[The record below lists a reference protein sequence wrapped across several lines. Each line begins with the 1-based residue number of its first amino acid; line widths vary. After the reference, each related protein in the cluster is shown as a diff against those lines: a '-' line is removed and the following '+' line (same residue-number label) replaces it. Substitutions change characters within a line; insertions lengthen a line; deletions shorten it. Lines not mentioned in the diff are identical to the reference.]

1 MNEPQKALIT
11 TLYESYDHNPVIK
24 GLIQALNVAGIPLGA
39 MIDSSLGS
47 IVTKIQ
53 TERLRTFFDELNRG
67 NVVLDE
73 SQIESN
79 DFLHAYF
86 ETTAYVLRTRS
97 NDKIIRFAK
106 ILKKV
111 YSGSLLIEDFED
123 YTKIFND
130 LTDKEFAILSILY
143 KHEQKHKLNPQKL
156 PSYDLTG
163 SYWKDFKTEIISSLN
178 IKETEINSYLVRLQR
193 TGCFMRL
200 NTDGVLLRDKPDPDE
215 KGNTTELFN
224 AIMNLIKE

>member
-1 MNEPQKALIT
+1 MNEPQKAFIT
-11 TLYESYDHNPVIK
+11 TLYESYDTSPVIK

-47 IVTKIQ
+47 IVNKIQ

-73 SQIESN
+73 AQIESN

-97 NDKIIRFAK
+97 NDKIIRFAR

-130 LTDKEFAILSILY
+130 LTDKEFAMLSILY
-143 KHEQKHKLNPQKL
+143 KHEQKHKLNPEKL
-156 PSYDLTG
+156 SSLKLIG
-163 SYWKDFKTEIISSLN
+163 SYWEDFKTEIINSLN

-193 TGCFMRL
+193 TGCFMRF
-200 NTDGVLLRDKPDPDE
+200 NTDGILMDKADPDE

-224 AIMNLIKE
+224 TIMNLIKE